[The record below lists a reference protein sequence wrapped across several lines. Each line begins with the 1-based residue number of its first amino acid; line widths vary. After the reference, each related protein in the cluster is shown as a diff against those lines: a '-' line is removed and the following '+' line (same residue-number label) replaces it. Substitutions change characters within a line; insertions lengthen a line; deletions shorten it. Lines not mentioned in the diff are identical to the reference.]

1 MAVQGSSGLDLLLLF
16 ILLSSGAE
24 WRPSCFDG
32 FQLLAA
38 SLGLL
43 WKGRHA
49 VLVGFL
55 LLKGRQSL
63 VSPPLL
69 QCPNCPVL
77 KRFRVTGCSL
87 TDCLDE
93 NHASC
98 IHFSGLEFYL
108 ASQQTECELWL
119 VRMMAGLQP
128 AKTGG
133 KCTHP
138 LRVQSYELQMRGVF
152 AAENDK
158 AWEEV
163 VHGCYKTF
171 YDETNIYFIIWPKL
185 KILLCFRLLLDHDA
199 WWMPVMPC
207 LAFPIIYTGR
217 IALFSDFFF
226 WLIFLF
232 R

>member
-77 KRFRVTGCSL
+77 KRFRVTDCSL

-128 AKTGG
+128 ATHTKPATFSELRTTDERSVCCWEWQSLRGG
-133 KCTHP
+133 SP
-138 LRVQSYELQMRGVF
+138 WMLQ
-152 AAENDK
+152 D
-158 AWEEV
+158 
-163 VHGCYKTF
+163 
-171 YDETNIYFIIWPKL
+171 
-185 KILLCFRLLLDHDA
+185 LL
-199 WWMPVMPC
+199 WWN
-207 LAFPIIYTGR
+207 
-217 IALFSDFFF
+217 
-226 WLIFLF
+226 
-232 R
+232 